1 MNLICLESEFSFTPA
16 LTQRVRVRTPEEPN
30 GRELNRYGGV
40 IYTLKSRT
48 DVNVVQD
55 LKGKVIT
62 ASDLKLMQV
71 LSLLAL
77 LVQKYKY

>member
-1 MNLICLESEFSFTPA
+1 M
-16 LTQRVRVRTPEEPN
+16 RVRTPEEPN

-77 LVQKYKY
+77 LVQKYKC